1 MTPILIGY
9 VLMVF
14 LFDPGELIWDEGR
27 YLWFARNMLQGFYS
41 PSYPDINL
49 WNGPGYPMV
58 IAPFLILNLPLMALR
73 LFNVVLII
81 ASLLLVYKVLL
92 RYMPEKAALV
102 FVVFLALYY
111 PAYPTIPLI
120 MTESLAWFMVS
131 LVCWLFI
138 KTMREK
144 HRSINWMIL
153 SALSI
158 AFLALVRTIF
168 GYVIAVM
175 IITSAVLTFVPLYR
189 SYALKTLKI
198 FALAMVFCLPYLLYT
213 YSLTGKIFY
222 WTDAGGMSL
231 YTMSTPHEN
240 ERGDWLSEEEMWGNP
255 VHREFLIIIADL
267 DPVQRDEA
275 YKQAAIGN
283 IKNHPV
289 KFLYN
294 WMDNVGRLL
303 FGYPYT
309 RTYSSQKVYFFALP
323 NMFVFVF
330 MVMAIGIAFYRYKTM
345 PPELFFLLLFIGAY
359 LFGSSLLSAYRR
371 MFYITM
377 PFWTVFIGYVYGLTT
392 VKNCDV
398 ISLMERGRITDAGTY
413 EELLARNER
422 FREIEGEGSIE
433 NLALRT

>member
-1 MTPILIGY
+1 MKYMGIDKRVFLWLAPLLVGY
-9 VLMVF
+9 VLIVV
-14 LFDPGELIWDEGR
+14 LFAPDEPVWDEGR
-27 YLWFARNMLQGFYS
+27 YLWFASNLLQGFYS
-41 PSYPDINL
+41 PPFPDINL

-58 IAPFLILNLPLMALR
+58 IAPFLMLNLPLMALR

-120 MTESLAWFMVS
+120 LTESLAWFMVS
-131 LVCWLFI
+131 LVCWLYI
-138 KTMREK
+138 KTMQEK
-144 HRSINWMIL
+144 HLSTRWMIL

-158 AFLALVRTIF
+158 AYLALVRTLF

-189 SYALKTLKI
+189 SYALKTLRI
-198 FALAMVFCLPYLLYT
+198 FVLAMVFCLPYLLYT

-222 WTDAGGMSL
+222 WTDAGGMTL

-240 ERGDWLSEEEMWGNP
+240 ERGDWLSEEEMWENQA
-255 VHREFLIIIADL
+255 HRNLLERIADL
-267 DPVQRDEA
+267 DPIQRDEV
-275 YKQAAIGN
+275 YKRAAIEN

-289 KFLYN
+289 KYLYN
-294 WMDNVGRLL
+294 WMDNVGRLI

-330 MVMAIGIAFYRYKTM
+330 MALALGIACYRYKKV

-377 PFWTVFIGYVYGLTT
+377 PFWAVFIGYVYG
-392 VKNCDV
+392 
-398 ISLMERGRITDAGTY
+398 RIVSVG
-413 EELLARNER
+413 
-422 FREIEGEGSIE
+422 IKKP
-433 NLALRT
+433 